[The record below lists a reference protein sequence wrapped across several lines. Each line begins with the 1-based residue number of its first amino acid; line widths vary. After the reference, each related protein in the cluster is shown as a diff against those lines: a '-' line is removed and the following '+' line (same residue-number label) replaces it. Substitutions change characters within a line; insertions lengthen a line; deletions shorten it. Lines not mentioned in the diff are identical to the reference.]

1 LESGERKIVHVDMD
15 AFYASVEVL
24 DDPGLC
30 GKPVI
35 VGGTPEE
42 RGVVAASSYEAR
54 RYGVHS
60 AMSAA
65 RARKLCSD
73 GVFLRPR
80 FERYA
85 ELSRQVFG
93 ILEDYT
99 PLVEKVSID
108 EGFLD
113 LTGCSRTFGD
123 AVDTGRKI
131 KRRIRDEVRLTASVG
146 VAPNKFLAK
155 TASELEK
162 PDGFVVITAANAQE
176 TLASLPVRH
185 IWGVG
190 PVTEKTLSEMG
201 VHKVADLLD
210 FPRAKLERRLG
221 SFAERLL
228 DLARGI
234 DESPVEPDAEAKSV
248 SSETTF
254 HTDIADAGELRH
266 HLDALAERVARELRE
281 KGLRTRTVSM
291 KARYPDFKTVTR
303 AVTLGQ
309 ATASTQAIRDAARE
323 LLEDRLGR
331 RGRLLRLLGVKAS
344 NLSAAGEGQML
355 LFADESDR
363 RHERLDR
370 LLDELRRRYG
380 PDIIVPGSQIEPPP
394 REEKPGPE

>member
-1 LESGERKIVHVDMD
+1 MESGERKIVHVDMD

-24 DDPGLC
+24 DDPSLR

-54 RYGVHS
+54 RHGIHS

-65 RARKLCSD
+65 RARRLCPD

-85 ELSRQVFG
+85 ELSRQVFD

-113 LTGCSRTFGD
+113 LTGCTGTFDG
-123 AVDTGRKI
+123 AVETGRRI

-162 PDGFVVITAANAQE
+162 PDGFVVIIAEDAQA
-176 TLASLPVRH
+176 TLAGLPVRSL
-185 IWGVG
+185 WGVG

-201 VHKVADLLD
+201 VYKVADILD
-210 FPRAKLERRLG
+210 CPRGTLEKRLG

-228 DLARGI
+228 ELARGI
-234 DESPVEPDAEAKSV
+234 DESPVEVGAEAKSV

-254 HTDIADAGELRH
+254 HTDIADADELRH
-266 HLDALAERVARELRE
+266 NLDALAERVARELRE
-281 KGLRTRTVSM
+281 KDLRARTVSI

-303 AVTLGQ
+303 AVTLGE

-323 LLEDRLGR
+323 LLADRLGR
-331 RGRLLRLLGVKAS
+331 RGRPLRLLGVKAS
-344 NLSAAGEGQML
+344 NLSTAGEGQML

-363 RHERLDR
+363 RQERLDR
-370 LLDELRRRYG
+370 LLDELRERFG
-380 PDIIVPGSQIEPPP
+380 ADVIVTGNQIESPP
-394 REEKPGPE
+394 RGEQADPE